1 MSNDTATTADSRRSV
16 DTAGRGEPAVRRIAR
31 SVYKLW
37 IPRLILGG
45 LFLLAWEYAVQTGL
59 LDEFDVSK
67 PSAVFVFLRDN
78 VGSGELWHN
87 TWVTLRE
94 TLIGTFIGG
103 VAGVVT
109 GAILGRLRYVSD
121 LVEPFIVV
129 LNSLPRI
136 ALAPLFILWF
146 GIGEPSKVALV
157 ISLVFFIMLINTRSG
172 MRSIDPDIEMMAKLM
187 VLTGP
192 QRLVKISLPSAVP
205 AIFGGI
211 KLSIAYGLL
220 AAVSGELI
228 AAQAGLGQ
236 QLTYLASV
244 FEVAGVMGI
253 LAVLACIAVILS
265 WFAGRLEAWLLKWQD

>member
-1 MSNDTATTADSRRSV
+1 MEETSTTVAP
-16 DTAGRGEPAVRRIAR
+16 TEAAARGEHPLRGFAR
-31 SVYKLW
+31 GVLRLW
-37 IPRLILGG
+37 IPRLALGA
-45 LFLLAWEYAVQTGL
+45 LFFLSWEVAVETGRL
-59 LDEFDVSK
+59 EEFDVSK
-67 PSAVFVFLRDN
+67 PSAIFAFLQDN
-78 VGSGELWHN
+78 VGSPELWLN
-87 TWVTLRE
+87 TWTTLRE
-94 TLIGTFIGG
+94 TLIGTFIGA
-103 VAGVVT
+103 VAGIIT
-109 GAILGRLRYVSD
+109 GAVLGRLPYVSD
-121 LVEPFIVV
+121 LVEPFIVI

-146 GIGEPSKVALV
+146 GIGEPSKIALV

-187 VLTGP
+187 VLTGR
-192 QRLVKISLPSAVP
+192 QRLLKVSLPSAVP

-244 FEVAGVMGI
+244 YDVAGVMGI
-253 LAVLACIAVILS
+253 LAVLAAIAVILS
-265 WFAGRLEAWLLKWQD
+265 WLAGRAESWLLKWQD